1 MEELERIGIAID
13 ARPVL
18 NYSMQ
23 QNYISLIKNVRLT
36 NTGETVVENLTFSI
50 KTDPAFAS
58 DLRVKVDRIEAG
70 GSIDINPVRLDLS
83 TEYLFSLTER
93 TEGRL
98 IAEVFTN
105 ETTSEGMTEECCVG
119 RTVLPIGLLAQG
131 QWTGTGIMPEL
142 LASFVMPN
150 IPQVAEV
157 LNEAV
162 VYLKKWNAD
171 PAFTAYQ
178 TENPDNVKKQ
188 MAAIFA
194 AISDRKINYVVA
206 PASFET
212 AGQRIR
218 LPHEVTGTLQGN
230 CIDMT
235 LLFAS
240 CLEAAGLR
248 PMIVLLKDHAFVGCW
263 LEADGF
269 ADCVVDDVS
278 ALEKRTAAGA
288 EEILLAECTAMN
300 TGNATDFDTAV
311 KMALS
316 KLKEEGS
323 FDMLIDIKRC
333 RASGI
338 RPMPADK
345 QMLEESMRER
355 ADGYRGYGSDD
366 EGMMGAPSSLDRS
379 LALREGS
386 MEKTEDGRALSRQQ
400 VWERKL
406 LDLTLRNALLNFR
419 ATKST
424 VQLLVTEPGILEDML
439 SDGKDISIYEL
450 PEELKA
456 GLRDEKMV
464 FLEQGEG
471 TYESLSKEELSHSRV
486 RTFLGREELAA
497 SLKGLQ
503 RAAKVSLEENG
514 ANTLFLAMGFLRWY
528 ETEISEK
535 ARFAPLVLVPVDLV
549 KSVKGGGYILR
560 TRNEESQINITL
572 LEYLRQ
578 DHGIAINGLDP
589 IPEDEHG
596 IDLPLVLQTIRKA
609 VMEKKRWNVEN
620 MTFLGLFSFGQFV
633 MWNDLRNRSEE
644 LKKSKVVSSLMEGRM
659 NWEAEDFDID
669 TETLD
674 ELLLPEKNAVPLSA
688 DSSQLAA
695 IAAAAGGQSFV
706 LHGPPGTGKSQTIT
720 NMIANALYNGKSVL
734 FVAEKMA
741 ALSVVQKR
749 LEKIGLGPFSLELHS
764 NKAGKNSVLG
774 QLEKTLEVGRRREP
788 EDYKI
793 QAAKLLEAR
802 KELDGVI
809 SEIHKKRH
817 FGGSLYDAVT
827 EYEAK
832 KAHKDKIRLGDSK
845 TTDFSVDTA
854 SSEMRIRYRE
864 LIEDYSKAAGLIGSY
879 SAHPLREVGRSD
891 YSIELKDRL
900 KDEWIQAASECRSAE
915 KDADALMS
923 SMGISVDKDL
933 KGLRLLCRMAELKSD
948 GVSSL
953 YSLAGAEGY
962 EILRKT
968 AEELAD
974 EGDIYLKEY
983 GELSPYF
990 NETAFVAGTG
1000 LNAGRELAVL
1010 REGKSKWFLAKAMT
1024 INAAVKNLK
1033 RYAKDPSFVTKVNV
1047 ETLLEALSRLEIHKA
1062 SLNNAMQPV
1071 VAMLGGIYAGE
1082 RTDFLALRA
1091 ALVKADAL
1099 KKIKDSC
1106 KAGVWKEYTEG
1117 GAPDGIAHAALS
1129 GALDRILSAVSDSEI
1144 DISDAEAEADFLP
1157 KLAERFERYASGI
1170 SLLRDHTGY
1179 RKIKKQLD
1187 EQGLACV
1194 TKAFEEGRV
1203 SAADALDAFECSL
1216 MYKFAL
1222 EIIDKNESLRDFRGV
1237 QFESLIDRYLE
1248 LENTFRDLTVQE
1260 LVAGLSAG
1268 IPSGTMRAADSSEL
1282 GILKKAIRSGGRRMT
1297 IRKLFNDIPLL
1308 LRRLCPCMLMSPISV
1323 AQYIDPGFP
1332 KFDLVIFDE
1341 ASQLPTGEAVGT
1353 IARGENAIIVG
1364 DPRQLPPTSFFKSSK
1379 TDDESMAEDDL
1390 ESLLDD
1396 CLAISMPQMYLKWH
1410 YRSRHESLI
1419 AYSNAKYYDGL
1430 LSTFPSPNDLVS
1442 RVKLVHVD
1450 GVYDKG
1456 KSKQNRAEAEAV
1468 VAEIMRRLSDRDLRG
1483 DSIGVVTFS
1492 IVQQHLIED
1501 MLADEMAK
1509 HPETEEW
1516 DRNSREPVF
1525 VKNLE
1530 NVQGDER
1537 DVILFSVG
1545 YGPDKDGK
1553 VSMNFGPL
1561 NRDGGWRRLNV
1572 AVSRARKE
1580 MIVYAVLKPEQ
1591 IDTSRSAAAGVEG
1604 LKGFLEYAEHG
1615 RGVLAAKNGSVKKA
1629 DALADIIA
1637 GRIREAGYDV
1647 KTMIGC
1653 SDYRMDIG
1661 VIDPDDPDSYVL
1673 GIMLDGRNMMK
1684 APTAADRFSVQP
1696 GVLKG
1701 LGWKIMRVWVLEWL
1715 DDPETVLDQ
1724 IKSEIK
1730 KAIESPKEEER
1741 PEDKTNYI
1749 PEKSDAADPDAKGSI
1764 SEGSK
1769 SEGSKSEGSNRGD
1782 VDRKSDENGIVNSLE
1797 FKSSESA
1804 RRIYEEAEA
1813 QNEGDPEQYSD
1824 PVNILKVRRSI
1835 VRYLIAEAP
1844 IERGVL
1850 IKKVLSDWGVARL
1863 TDRIEAVFDKALEGV
1878 SCHKTSEVFPEGVK
1892 YYYWREDQDED
1903 SYPYYRVE
1911 NKSGELRSFD
1921 VIPYAEIRNAIKEVL
1936 EAQISLSEDD
1946 LIKETVKCFGFSRT
1960 GAVSSKCCRAAF
1972 ERGLAEGWLKNTASR
1987 YSL

>member
-1 MEELERIGIAID
+1 MAEFERIGIAID

-18 NYSMQ
+18 NFSMQ

-36 NTGETVVENLTFSI
+36 NTGDAVVENLTFVI
-50 KTDPAFAS
+50 KADPAFAS
-58 DLRVKVDRIEAG
+58 DYRELVDRINPKE
-70 GSIDINPVRLDLS
+70 SIDINPVKLDLS

-93 TEGRL
+93 TEGIL
-98 IAEVFTN
+98 TAEVYVQETSN
-105 ETTSEGMTEECCVG
+105 EGLTEEKCIG
-119 RTVLPIGLLAQG
+119 RTTVSVGLLSQG
-131 QWTGTGIMPEL
+131 QWTGAGIMPEL

-150 IPQVAEV
+150 IPQVAEI
-157 LNEAV
+157 LNDAIR
-162 VYLKKWNAD
+162 YLRKWNAD

-194 AISDRKINYVVA
+194 AICDRQINYIVA
-206 PASFET
+206 PASFEE

-218 LPHEVTGTLQGN
+218 LSHEVLEKKQGN

-235 LLFAS
+235 LLYSS

-248 PMIVLLKDHAFVGCW
+248 PIIVLLKGHAFVGCW
-263 LEADGF
+263 LQEDGF
-269 ADCVVDDVS
+269 ADCVIDDVS
-278 ALEKRTAAGA
+278 ALEKRTASGA
-288 EEILLAECTAMN
+288 EEILIVECTCMN
-300 TGNATDFDTAV
+300 TGNVTDFDSAV

-316 KLKEEGS
+316 KIKEEGS
-323 FDMLIDIKRC
+323 FEMLIDIKRS

-345 QMLEESMRER
+345 QMLEAAMKEGFGGGRE
-355 ADGYRGYGSDD
+355 YGRDD
-366 EGMMGAPSSLDRS
+366 IKDASAMPSSLDRS
-379 LALREGS
+379 LAQREGGIDNNDS
-386 MEKTEDGRALSRQQ
+386 GRSLTRQQ
-400 VWERKL
+400 IWERKL
-406 LDLTLRNALLNFR
+406 LDFSLRNALLNFR
-419 ATKST
+419 STGST
-424 VQLLVTEPGILEDML
+424 VQLLVTEPGTLEDML

-450 PEELKA
+450 PEELKT
-456 GLRDEKMV
+456 GLRDEKIV
-464 FLEQGEG
+464 FLEQGES
-471 TYESLSKEELSHSRV
+471 TYETLSKEELSHGRV
-486 RTFLGREELAA
+486 RTFLDKEDLIS
-497 SLKGLQ
+497 SLKKLQ

-535 ARFAPLVLVPVDLV
+535 PRFAPLVLVPVDLV
-549 KSVKGGGYILR
+549 KSARGGGYILR

-578 DHGIAINGLDP
+578 DHGVAINGLDP

-609 VMEKKRWNVEN
+609 IMEKKRWNVEN
-620 MTFLGLFSFGQFV
+620 LTFLGLFSFGQFV

-644 LKKSKVVSSLMEGRM
+644 LKISKVVSSLMEGRM
-659 NWEAEDFDID
+659 NWEAGDFDID

-674 ELLLPEKNAVPLSA
+674 ELLLPEENAIPLSA

-774 QLEKTLEVGRRREP
+774 QLEKTLEVGRRQEP
-788 EDYKI
+788 EEYKI
-793 QAAKLLEAR
+793 QASRLLEAR
-802 KELDGVI
+802 KELDSVI
-809 SEIHKKRH
+809 SEIHKRRH
-817 FGGSLYDAVT
+817 FGGSLYDAIT
-827 EYEAK
+827 EYETK
-832 KAHKDKIRLGDSK
+832 KDFKDKIKISDSPA
-845 TTDFSVDTA
+845 TDFSVDTV
-854 SSEMRIRYRE
+854 SPEMRIRYRE
-864 LIEDYSKAAGLIGSY
+864 LIEDYSHAAKPIGDY
-879 SAHPLREVGRSD
+879 SSDPLREVGRSD

-900 KDEWIQAASECRSAE
+900 KEEWTNTAAECREAQRSA
-915 KDADALMS
+915 DTLMN
-923 SMGISVDKDL
+923 SMGLSAGKDL
-933 KGLRLLCRMAELKSD
+933 KGLKLLCRMAELKTD
-948 GVSSL
+948 GVPSL
-953 YSLAGAEGY
+953 YALASAEGY
-962 EILRKT
+962 EIVRKNVQD
-968 AEELAD
+968 LAD
-974 EGDIYLKEY
+974 EGDIYLKEL
-983 GELSPYF
+983 GELSPHF
-990 NETAFVAGTG
+990 NESAFDRGSG
-1000 LNAGRELAVL
+1000 LDAGRALSDL
-1010 REGKSKWFLAKAMT
+1010 RAAGGKWFVAKAMAY
-1024 INAAVKNLK
+1024 NASVKNLR
-1033 RYAKDPSFVTKVNV
+1033 RYATNPSFVTKENIEV
-1047 ETLLEALSRLEIHKA
+1047 LLEALSRLQTHKA
-1062 SLNNAMQPV
+1062 DLNNAMSPI
-1071 VAMLGGIYAGE
+1071 VAMLGGIYAGD

-1099 KKIKDSC
+1099 KKVKDSC
-1106 KAGVWKEYTEG
+1106 KPDMWKAYAEG
-1117 GAPDGIAHAALS
+1117 GAPDGNAHAALS
-1129 GALDRILSAVSDSEI
+1129 ASFDKILAAVSDSEI
-1144 DISDAEAEADFLP
+1144 DISGVENEDDLLVR
-1157 KLAERFERYASGI
+1157 LAERFERYAAGI
-1170 SLLRDHTGY
+1170 SVLRDHTGY
-1179 RKIKKQLD
+1179 RKVKKQLD
-1187 EQGLACV
+1187 EQGLSCV
-1194 TKAFEEGRV
+1194 TKAFEEGRIT
-1203 SAADALDAFECSL
+1203 ADNALDSFECSL

-1222 EIIDKNESLRDFRGV
+1222 EIIDKNEKLKDFRGV
-1237 QFESLIDRYLE
+1237 QFESLIDRYLDT
-1248 LENTFRDLTVQE
+1248 ENRFRDLTVQE
-1260 LVAGLSAG
+1260 LVAKLSAG
-1268 IPSGTMRAADSSEL
+1268 IPAGTMQAADSSEL

-1364 DPRQLPPTSFFKSSK
+1364 DPRQLPPTSFFKSSR
-1379 TDDESMAEDDL
+1379 TDDESMEAEDL

-1419 AYSNAKYYDGL
+1419 AFSNAKYYDGL
-1430 LSTFPSPNDLVS
+1430 LSTFPSPNDQVS
-1442 RVKLVHVD
+1442 RVKLVSVD

-1456 KSKQNRAEAEAV
+1456 KSKQNKAEAEAV
-1468 VAEIMRRLSDRDLRG
+1468 VAEIMRRLSDKTLRG

-1492 IVQQHLIED
+1492 MVQQHLIED

-1509 HPETEEW
+1509 HPEIEEW
-1516 DRNSREPVF
+1516 DRNSKEPVF
-1525 VKNLE
+1525 IKNLE

-1561 NRDGGWRRLNV
+1561 NREGGWRRLNV

-1580 MIVYAVLKPEQ
+1580 MIVYAVLKAGQ
-1591 IDTSRSAAAGVEG
+1591 IDTSRTAAAGVEG

-1615 RGVLAAKNGSVKKA
+1615 RGMLAAKNGSVKRN
-1629 DALADIIA
+1629 DAFAGIIA
-1637 GRIREAGYDV
+1637 DRLRDAGYDV

-1653 SDYRMDIG
+1653 SDYRMDIA
-1661 VIDPDDPDSYVL
+1661 VVDPDDPDSYVL
-1673 GIMLDGRNMMK
+1673 GIMLDGSNMMK

-1701 LGWKIMRVWVLEWL
+1701 LGWRLMRVWILEWL
-1715 DDPETVLDQ
+1715 DDPEAVLLQ
-1724 IKSEIK
+1724 IKDEIK
-1730 KAIESPKEEER
+1730 KAIEAPKVEER
-1741 PEDKTNYI
+1741 PEDMTNYV
-1749 PEKSDAADPDAKGSI
+1749 PEKSEDGGADVNGKEAAP
-1764 SEGSK
+1764 SEPV
-1769 SEGSKSEGSNRGD
+1769 EEI
-1782 VDRKSDENGIVNSLE
+1782 NGIAGSLE
-1797 FKSSESA
+1797 IKKNESA
-1804 RRIYEEAEA
+1804 RRPYEAAEPMETG
-1813 QNEGDPEQYSD
+1813 NPERYSD
-1824 PVNILKVRRSI
+1824 PAEVPQIRRSI
-1835 VRYLIAEAP
+1835 VRYLITEAP
-1844 IERGVL
+1844 IERNVL
-1850 IKKVLSDWGVARL
+1850 IKKVLSDWGVARQ
-1863 TDRIEAVFDKALEGV
+1863 TDKAEAVFDKAMEGV
-1878 SCHKTSEVFPEGVK
+1878 SCTRTTEYSSDGVK
-1892 YYYWREDQDED
+1892 YFYWRSDQDENT
-1903 SYPYYRVE
+1903 YQYYRVE
-1911 NKSGELRSFD
+1911 DKSGELRTLD

-1936 EAQISLSEDD
+1936 EAQISLAEED

-1960 GAVSSKCCRAAF
+1960 GAVSSKCCKAAF
-1972 ERGLAEGWLKNTASR
+1972 ERGLTEGWLKSGADR